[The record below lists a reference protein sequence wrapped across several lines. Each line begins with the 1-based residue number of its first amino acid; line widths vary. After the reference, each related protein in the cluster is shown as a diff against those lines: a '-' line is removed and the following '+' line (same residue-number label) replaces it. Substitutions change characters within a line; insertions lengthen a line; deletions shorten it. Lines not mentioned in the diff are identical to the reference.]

1 MKRHNILSY
10 LAALL
15 LLSPLPVH
23 ANPLD
28 KIHFVKISEPEGK
41 AVIKDIDGKLRMVGV
56 GDVISA
62 EEKGTDS
69 TAAKKKKKQK
79 TTEESLR
86 VVEIAKDRVLLERMT
101 KDGPEKIIVR
111 LENGKQSIEIMSKA
125 MPKPPV
131 ARIKQTS
138 GKQQ

>member
-1 MKRHNILSY
+1 MRHHNILSI
-10 LAALL
+10 LIT
-15 LLSPLPVH
+15 LLSLSAFPVN

-41 AVIKDIDGKLRMVGV
+41 AVIKDIDRKLRMVGV

-62 EEKGTDS
+62 EEKRTDS
-69 TAAKKKKKQK
+69 TGAKKKKKQK
-79 TTEESLR
+79 TTEGSLR

-101 KDGPEKIIVR
+101 KDGSEKIIVR

-131 ARIKQTS
+131 ARVKQTS
-138 GKQQ
+138 SKQ